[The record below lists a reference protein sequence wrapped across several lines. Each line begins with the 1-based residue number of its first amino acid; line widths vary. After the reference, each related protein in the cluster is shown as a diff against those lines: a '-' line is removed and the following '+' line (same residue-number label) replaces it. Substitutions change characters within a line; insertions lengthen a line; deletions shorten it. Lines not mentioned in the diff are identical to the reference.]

1 MKFWLIVEKA
11 ENWQIDKENGFEFFG
26 LPEKSRKF
34 AKGLE
39 PGDVLLTYVSGVPSA
54 IADSRRVIEVDCP
67 AEDRLA
73 LYRSSTAYLRDLSF
87 LLLTKPM
94 DVLQREQ
101 WIPFKTLTDQ
111 LSATKGRKT
120 WNWFVQ
126 TSLRQLTDA
135 DGAMICSAIEDVILD
150 D

>member
-1 MKFWLIVEKA
+1 M
-11 ENWQIDKENGFEFFG
+11 
-26 LPEKSRKF
+26 PEKSRKF

-39 PGDVLLTYVSGVPSA
+39 AGDVLLTYVSGGPSA
-54 IADSRRVIEVDCP
+54 IADSREVVDVDCP
-67 AEDRLA
+67 AEDRLG
-73 LYRSSTAYLRDLSF
+73 LYSSSTAYLRDLSF

-94 DVLQREQ
+94 HVLQREQ
-101 WIPFKTLTDQ
+101 WIPFRTLTEK

-135 DGAMICSAIEDVILD
+135 DGAMIYSAIEDAKIR
-150 D
+150 